1 MEKVRNV
8 LFSRLQMRLNELGY
22 MTAMVMLISTLTIG
36 FILHL
41 CTITE
46 NEREFLNREEEQD
59 RKESLLV
66 LGMRDTISYITK
78 SGSTATEQTYS
89 YEEGTI
95 TSVIYLQSTDELKIK
110 INGATQ
116 TGTRIAATFYYNVV
130 KGKVTKWG
138 EELG

>member
-1 MEKVRNV
+1 MEKVRTA
-8 LFSRLQMRLNELGY
+8 LFSKLQMRLDELGY
-22 MTAMVMLISTLTIG
+22 MTAMVMLMSTLTIG

-66 LGMRDTISYITK
+66 LGMKDTISYITK
-78 SGSTATEQTYS
+78 SGSITTEQTYT
-89 YEEGTI
+89 YEEGTV
-95 TSVIYLQSTDELKIK
+95 TSVISFQSTDELKVK
-110 INGATQ
+110 LNGATQ